1 MKSATCEKLARNEAK
16 ILAQPV
22 LKWAGG
28 KSQLLDDIEANCP
41 QELGTKEIE
50 TYIEPFVGSGAVFF
64 ALTSKFY
71 FKKAYLFDINP
82 ELIIL
87 YNSLKADIETIIAE
101 LAKRQE
107 VYLSK
112 DEEGRKEYFYET
124 RNEYNEA
131 VEFAHRG
138 LEKEPINSKRA
149 AITIFLNR
157 TCFNG
162 LFRVNSKAEFNVP
175 FGRYKN
181 PTILFE
187 SKLRAA
193 SEALQNASIELSDF
207 SKTSDYADKKAF
219 VYYDPPYR
227 PISKTASFTSYSK
240 DTFDDAEQARL
251 CELYRDLSNKGVKQ
265 LLSNSDPTNH
275 DQGDYFFDDLYKGFK
290 IVRVAARRV
299 INSDPDKRGDIRELL
314 IRNY

>member
-1 MKSATCEKLARNEAK
+1 MKPAVSKDFAERPA
-16 ILAQPV
+16 AQPV

-28 KSQLLDDIEANCP
+28 KSQLLDEIAAHCP
-41 QELGTKEIE
+41 PDLGTKAID

-64 ALTSKFY
+64 ALTNKFH
-71 FKKAYLFDINP
+71 FKKSYLFDVNP
-82 ELIIL
+82 ELVIL
-87 YNSLKADIETIIAE
+87 YNTLKEDVGAVVDALEKRQDAY
-101 LAKRQE
+101 LAK
-107 VYLSK
+107 
-112 DEEGRKEYFYET
+112 DEDGRKAYYYAA
-124 RNEYNEA
+124 RAEYNETVA
-131 VEFAHRG
+131 AAHRAAA
-138 LEKEPINSKRA
+138 KDPVNAKRA
-149 AITIFLNR
+149 ALTVFLNR

-193 SEALQNASIELSDF
+193 AEALQTATIALTDF
-207 SKTSDYADKKAF
+207 SKTAEYADKKTF

-240 DTFDDAEQARL
+240 DTFSDAEQARL
-251 CELYRDLSNKGVKQ
+251 CSLYKELSAAGVRQ

-275 DQGDYFFDDLYKGFK
+275 DPADDFFDKLYEGFK
-290 IVRVAARRV
+290 ISRVAARRV
-299 INSDPDKRGDIRELL
+299 INSNPDKRGDIRELL